1 MQNNRLA
8 QPFGSCDGFDFV
20 FICNFSKVLNVEKIR
35 VTLIN
40 RYINIELNAPSIR
53 SVNVIGSAMMSPED
67 Q

>member
-1 MQNNRLA
+1 MDLILSLFA
-8 QPFGSCDGFDFV
+8 
-20 FICNFSKVLNVEKIR
+20 IFSKVLNVEKIR
-35 VTLIN
+35 VTLIS